1 MILTPQQKQTL
12 KTWIL
17 ANLPTSGDQ
26 EIADALNATSSPSW
40 YVWRTNV
47 LKSEYTNSVGPE
59 GSTFAWSGAGGFI
72 ARSAG
77 EQSAWRELFNGTLSV
92 NPSQSNV
99 RQAFADI
106 FSGSGVS
113 AVANRSH
120 MTAVSRRV
128 ATVGEK
134 IFATGTG
141 TTGSPGT
148 MAIGC
153 EGDVTVQNVV
163 DALSL

>member
-1 MILTPQQKQTL
+1 MILTVQQKQLL
-12 KTWIL
+12 KDWIL
-17 ANLPTSGDQ
+17 ANMPSAGDQ
-26 EIADALNATSSPSW
+26 EIADALNAPSAPAFW
-40 YVWRTNV
+40 AWRTNV

-59 GSTFAWSGAGGFI
+59 GTTFSWSGAGGFI

-77 EQSAWRELFNGTLSV
+77 EQNAWRELFNGTLSV
-92 NPSQSNV
+92 DPSKSNV

-106 FSGSGVS
+106 FSGAGAA
-113 AVANRSH
+113 AVANRAH
-120 MTAVSRRV
+120 TTAVSRRV

-141 TTGSPGT
+141 TSGSPGT

-153 EGDVTVQNVV
+153 EGDVTLQNVV

>member
-1 MILTPQQKQTL
+1 MILTLQQKQTL

-17 ANLPTSGDQ
+17 ANLPNSGDQ
-26 EIADALNATSSPSW
+26 EIADALNAMSAPSW

-72 ARSAG
+72 PRSAG
-77 EQSAWRELFNGTLSV
+77 EQNAWRELFNGTLSV
-92 NPSQSNV
+92 DPSKSNV

-113 AVANRSH
+113 AVANRAH
-120 MTAVSRRV
+120 MTGVSRRR